1 MADQIT
7 TAPVKPNITIDD
19 LDKLDIRVG
28 RIVLVED
35 VEKSKKLIKMTV
47 DFGGFTRTILS
58 GMKEER
64 EDPKAE
70 IEGKQALF
78 VVNLAPRKMAG
89 EVSEGMIYDIGYED
103 GIVPVLAVPES
114 AVPNGVRLG

>member
-1 MADQIT
+1 MVETIE
-7 TAPVKPNITIDD
+7 TAPVKPLITIDD

-35 VEKSKKLIKMTV
+35 VEKSSKLIKMTV

-89 EVSEGMIYDIGYED
+89 EVSEGMIYDIGYEA
-103 GIVPVLAVPES
+103 GILPVLAVPERD
-114 AVPNGVRLG
+114 VPNGVRLG

>member
-1 MADQIT
+1 MDASIE
-7 TAPVKPNITIDD
+7 TAPVKPTITIDD
-19 LDKLDIRVG
+19 LDKIDVRVG
-28 RIVLVED
+28 RIVAVDD
-35 VEKSKKLIKMTV
+35 VEGSKKLIKMTV

-64 EDPKAE
+64 EDCEAE
-70 IEGKQALF
+70 LKGKQALF

-103 GIVPVLAVPES
+103 GILPVLAMPERE
-114 AVPNGVRLG
+114 VPNGVRAG

>member
-1 MADQIT
+1 MSETIES
-7 TAPVKPNITIDD
+7 APVKPLITIDD
-19 LDKLDIRVG
+19 LDKIDVRVG

-35 VEKSKKLIKMTV
+35 VETSKKLIKMTV

-64 EDPKAE
+64 EDCKAE
-70 IEGKQALF
+70 LEGKQALF

-89 EVSEGMIYDIGYED
+89 EMSEGMIYDIGYED
-103 GIVPVLAVPES
+103 GILPVLAVPEFE
-114 AVPNGVRLG
+114 VPDGARLG

>member
-1 MADQIT
+1 MDASIE
-7 TAPVKPNITIDD
+7 TAPVKPTITIDD
-19 LDKLDIRVG
+19 LDKIDVRVG
-28 RIVLVED
+28 RIVAVDD
-35 VEKSKKLIKMTV
+35 VEGSKKLIKMTV
-47 DFGGFTRTILS
+47 DFGSFTRTILS

-78 VVNLAPRKMAG
+78 VVNMAPRKMAG

-103 GIVPVLAVPES
+103 GILPVLAVPES
-114 AVPNGVRLG
+114 EVPNGVRLG

>member
-1 MADQIT
+1 MTDQIT
-7 TAPVKPNITIDD
+7 TAPVKPNVTIDD

-78 VVNLAPRKMAG
+78 VVNLAPRTMAG

-103 GIVPVLAVPES
+103 GIVPVLAVPEHT
-114 AVPNGVRLG
+114 VPNGVRLG

>member
-1 MADQIT
+1 MVETIE
-7 TAPVKPNITIDD
+7 TAPVKPLITIDD

-35 VEKSKKLIKMTV
+35 VEKSGKLIKMTV

-103 GIVPVLAVPES
+103 GILPVLAVPERD
-114 AVPNGVRLG
+114 VPNGVRLG

>member
-1 MADQIT
+1 MTDQIKA
-7 TAPVKPNITIDD
+7 APVKPNITIDD
-19 LDKLDIRVG
+19 LDKIDVRVG

-35 VEKSKKLIKMTV
+35 VENSKKLIKMTV
-47 DFGGFTRTILS
+47 DFGDFTRTLLS

-78 VVNLAPRKMAG
+78 VVNMAPRKMAG

-103 GIVPVLAVPES
+103 GILPVLAVPES
-114 AVPNGVRLG
+114 EVPNGVRLG

>member
-1 MADQIT
+1 MTDQIE
-7 TAPVKPNITIDD
+7 TAPVKPAITIDD

-35 VEKSKKLIKMTV
+35 VEASKKLIKMTV

-103 GIVPVLAVPES
+103 GIVPVLAVPERE
-114 AVPNGVRLG
+114 VPNGVRLG

>member
-1 MADQIT
+1 MVETIE
-7 TAPVKPNITIDD
+7 TAPVKPLITIDD

-35 VEKSKKLIKMTV
+35 VEKSSKLIKMTV

-103 GIVPVLAVPES
+103 GILPVLAVPERD
-114 AVPNGVRLG
+114 VPNGVRLG